1 MSEPVPQ
8 QHVYIHQRPGNG
20 LGTAGF
26 VCGLI
31 GLLFSPIPIIG
42 IVAWPLVIV
51 GLILSWIGLANGKR
65 DGTPTGL
72 AVAGIAC
79 SSVGLL
85 ISIVW
90 LVAFGAA
97 L

>member
-31 GLLFSPIPIIG
+31 GLLFSPIPIVG
-42 IVAWPLVIV
+42 IIAWPLVI
-51 GLILSWIGLANGKR
+51 LGLALSSVGFSRGKK
-65 DGTPTGL
+65 DATPTGL

-85 ISIVW
+85 ICVLW
-90 LVAFGAA
+90 LVAFSAA
-97 L
+97 